1 MKDHSK
7 HHLLTHEA
15 ISKLAH
21 EMYLI
26 EGKPEGREVDH
37 WLEAEQELLRR
48 KAQQQVS
55 SDAEIKAVK
64 STKVASKPARK
75 TPAKRRAVSSRA

>member
-1 MKDHSK
+1 MTDHKK
-7 HHLLTHEA
+7 HHLLTHEE

-26 EGKPEGREVDH
+26 EGMPEGREVDH

-48 KAQQQVS
+48 KAQQQDS
-55 SDAEIKAVK
+55 SALQTKTTAAVK
-64 STKVASKPARK
+64 PTRK
-75 TPAKRRAVSSRA
+75 AAAKHRTVSSRR